1 MPPFWSH
8 QPVPWGGFPFCLFQ
22 PHSLCTLSCLW
33 EICRGS
39 GTDSNAVQQE
49 MNTCNWPSL
58 SYRNSRTSKSRTSSR
73 HCLMDLSPQSLQGRL
88 PGRGG
93 YQGPSA
99 EPCTAARKQAPSAAT
114 HCKHSGPLLLGG
126 GKITA
131 VPSGCCSSGLQPPH
145 KHQASVL
152 LGAESDCV
160 HEVHPLGWLKQT
172 NLRIYSNSMFGF
184 RKTTLR
190 LEDSLE
196 GLGTQKSC

>member
-93 YQGPSA
+93 YQGPQQNPAPQQESKL
-99 EPCTAARKQAPSAAT
+99 PQLPPTASTQD
-114 HCKHSGPLLLGG
+114 L
-126 GKITA
+126 
-131 VPSGCCSSGLQPPH
+131 CSSEVGKSQQCPPAAAP
-145 KHQASVL
+145 QVCNL
-152 LGAESDCV
+152 LTNT
-160 HEVHPLGWLKQT
+160 KQVYCWGQSQT
-172 NLRIYSNSMFGF
+172 VFMRSTHWDG
-184 RKTTLR
+184 
-190 LEDSLE
+190 
-196 GLGTQKSC
+196 